1 MEDYGDY
8 LFIAS
13 RVFDYHQHGEGGA
26 GRLLSDQI
34 YLVIGR
40 RFVLT
45 FQERPTGVFEEV
57 RERLRR
63 GRGLLRHKDA
73 DYLGYSL
80 LDAMIDDYFGV
91 LTEFNERVERMDSTL
106 LRGRDKACCCRFSA

>member
-1 MEDYGDY
+1 M
-8 LFIAS
+8 
-13 RVFDYHQHGEGGA
+13 
-26 GRLLSDQI
+26 
-34 YLVIGR
+34 
-40 RFVLT
+40 
-45 FQERPTGVFEEV
+45 FEEV

-91 LTEFNERVERMDSTL
+91 LTEFNEKVERMDTML
-106 LRGRDKACCCRFSA
+106 LRGRDQGVLLQIQRLKRDCLKLRRR